1 MYDRF
6 ETTRETTAIL
16 AEARLMRD
24 EAVARMITSAWRGLS
39 RFAAKLLHSSH
50 LPPQGQPRT
59 H

>member
-6 ETTRETTAIL
+6 ETTRETSALL

-24 EAVARMITSAWRGLS
+24 EAVARMITSAWRSLR
-39 RFAAKLLHSSH
+39 RFPAKLLHSAH
-50 LPPQGQPRT
+50 LPSHGQPRA